1 MALLCCSSNGYFK
14 HLSKNSLL
22 SERILFITVSLCFIT
37 ISWMF
42 SNSSTNLINLS
53 VGVTWKK
60 FNFEIREDDSLKT
73 FSYFF
78 ENDCS
83 SSAIIIWLGKE
94 VSISKTILVEKP
106 SFCSA
111 NALPSSVYIF
121 GFILDNSDSTHS
133 DLCLRRK
140 RTIVKTMPKTIA
152 TSRKMIIYNSK
163 CY

>member
-14 HLSKNSLL
+14 HLSKKSLL

-42 SNSSTNLINLS
+42 SNSSTNLIILS
-53 VGVTWKK
+53 VGVIWNKC
-60 FNFEIREDDSLKT
+60 NFDIREDDSLKIL
-73 FSYFF
+73 SYFF

-94 VSISKTILVEKP
+94 VSISKKRLVEKP
-106 SFCSA
+106 SFCSV

-121 GFILDNSDSTHS
+121 GFILDNSDSIHS